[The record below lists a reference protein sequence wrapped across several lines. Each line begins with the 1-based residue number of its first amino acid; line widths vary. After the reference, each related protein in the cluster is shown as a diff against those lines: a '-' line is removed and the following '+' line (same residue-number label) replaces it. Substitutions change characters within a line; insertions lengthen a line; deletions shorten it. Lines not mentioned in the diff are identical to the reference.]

1 MACNSFY
8 PGAITRA
15 ESAEIIT
22 DPAES
27 AQRSA
32 TIDAIVAIR
41 GGGFPSDHPI
51 QHAWLAKPTII
62 DGRRFVDICAS
73 SRSRAFLQHNF
84 AMVKHI
90 KTLRDRKSRQL
101 MQAVIPSDD
110 PNGDNVETS
119 VSDRPRRELIDFIPN
134 IIDIEVDTMN
144 GIRAT
149 VSVVPSWREKGA
161 LQLELTTEGMELLLE
176 EPPAASARFL
186 PNLTAYPNVSWI
198 SDRNHVRT
206 VWWDSKKKV
215 WRIKSRKV
223 EFEPDTTNDEAEQL
237 VLDAAAN
244 LEAFYAANHNRDNNM
259 AESGDE
265 EPPAK
270 KVCNVQRQHDT
281 VG

>member
-1 MACNSFY
+1 MAGNSFY

-32 TIDAIVAIR
+32 TIDAVVAIR
-41 GGGFPSDHPI
+41 GGGFPPDQPI
-51 QHAWLAKPTII
+51 NGVWLTKPTII

-73 SRSRAFLQHNF
+73 SRIRIFLQHNW

-90 KTLRDRKSRQL
+90 KNLRDRKSRQL

-134 IIDIEVDTMN
+134 IIDIEVDTLN

-149 VSVVPSWREKGA
+149 VSVVPSWREKQA
-161 LQLELTTEGMELLLE
+161 LQIELTTEGIELLLE

-186 PNLTAYPNVSWI
+186 PDLSNYPNVSWI

-206 VWWDSKKKV
+206 VLWDSGKKK
-215 WRIKSRKV
+215 WRTTSMYVDI
-223 EFEPDTTNDEAEQL
+223 EPDATTDEAHQL
-237 VLDAAAN
+237 VLDAAGYLENYRARHHN
-244 LEAFYAANHNRDNNM
+244 LHNNM
-259 AESGDE
+259 PESGDD
-265 EPPAK
+265 EPPQK
-270 KVCNVQRQHDT
+270 KVRNV
-281 VG
+281 